1 MSLQKRVE
9 KLFEKYAVISA
20 KLSEEK
26 EEVKMAEAT
35 LDSGQTIAT
44 DAEAWAI
51 GVAVFVVNEEGEQ
64 IPLPDGEYKLEDGT
78 EFTVAEGV
86 VAAWEM
92 PAAEAEAPAEELAA
106 EVLTREMVSEMIA
119 AEVGKLQEKLS
130 KQIKEKE
137 AQIEKLS
144 KQPAGGL
151 VRNPVKVQMSREDI
165 AKLPLAERVKAIQ
178 NQFS

>member
-92 PAAEAEAPAEELAA
+92 PAAEAPAEELAA

-130 KQIKEKE
+130 KQIQEKE